1 MKRGFV
7 IAMVVMLAGSVAALG
22 AWSQPPAATGQGEFV
37 PVNSLPAVEQLP
49 AAPLV
54 IGAYAFVWV
63 TLLVYLWSIWRR
75 MRKVEQELADL
86 NRRIAA
92 R

>member
-1 MKRGFV
+1 MKRGFA
-7 IAMVVMLAGSVAALG
+7 IAMLMMVAGSVAALG
-22 AWSQPPAATGQGEFV
+22 AWSQPPATGQSEFV

>member
-1 MKRGFV
+1 ML
-7 IAMVVMLAGSVAALG
+7 VMLAGSVVALG
-22 AWSQPPAATGQGEFV
+22 AWSQPPAASQSEFV

-63 TLLVYLWSIWRR
+63 VLLVYLWSIWRR
-75 MRKVEQELADL
+75 MRKVEQDLAEL

>member
-1 MKRGFV
+1 MRRGML
-7 IAMVVMLAGSVAALG
+7 MVMGILGVAAAAVAG
-22 AWSQPPAATGQGEFV
+22 AQPAAGPAGQGDFV

-49 AAPLV
+49 AAPFV

-63 TLLVYLWSIWRR
+63 ALLAYVWFIWRR
-75 MRKVEQELADL
+75 MRTIEQELADL
-86 NRRIAA
+86 NRRMKG